1 MTIQNENLARYEAQY
16 QRFFSTKR
24 EALTSPADQLGTL
37 CIMKSTTHKIEAFGD
52 YWINSAILRAA
63 LFRTRSTAPTQFKIG
78 CSH

>member
-16 QRFFSTKR
+16 QLFFSTKR

-52 YWINSAILRAA
+52 Y
-63 LFRTRSTAPTQFKIG
+63 
-78 CSH
+78 